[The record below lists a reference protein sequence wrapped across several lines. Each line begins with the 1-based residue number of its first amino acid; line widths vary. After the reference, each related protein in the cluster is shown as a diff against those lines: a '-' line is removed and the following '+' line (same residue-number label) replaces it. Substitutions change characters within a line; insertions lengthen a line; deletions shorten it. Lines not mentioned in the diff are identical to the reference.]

1 MGRGRDNGP
10 VDQST
15 KKPKVIKNKERGDNW
30 VLFKPNSIGENTE
43 LPILVSE
50 ELLAEMKKMTPQEL
64 MNILLPDN
72 ANNVSLTSEKKN
84 CQLTDAIQILPPELR
99 EKIYKEFIKNQLR
112 QREALGWEKV
122 NKSILTAP
130 FCEYQQRI
138 VRLFFYSRG
147 RGLWR
152 DCCVTCYRKNKERH
166 LLDNYDEEEYEEC
179 FQKIISEETEPPKNS
194 YIYEK
199 YFKKF
204 EEDQTGMAE
213 KIKEFSPEL
222 GEKVYKEFVKNK
234 LKKREHQGW
243 KRIGTI
249 IRGMPYCKYNEQ
261 ITAPI
266 LSLGYAQNVR
276 PLSSCLVCI
285 RKGRKHQIYYF
296 IDYNDQIQGWN

>member
-15 KKPKVIKNKERGDNW
+15 KKPKVRKNKERGDNW
-30 VLFKPNSIGENTE
+30 VLFKPNSIEENTE

-50 ELLAEMKKMTPQEL
+50 ELLAEMKKMSSQEL

-166 LLDNYDEEEYEEC
+166 LLDNYDEEEYDEC

-234 LKKREHQGW
+234 LKKRELQGW
-243 KRIGTI
+243 GRIGDMI
-249 IRGMPYCKYNEQ
+249 KGFPYCKYHEQ
-261 ITAPI
+261 LTVPI
-266 LSLGYAQNVR
+266 LRLGYVHAFSE
-276 PLSSCLVCI
+276 SSYCLVCL
-285 RKGRKHQIYYF
+285 RKGRKHHLPYSLSWNYL
-296 IDYNDQIQGWN
+296 IQQS